1 MRLEK
6 EIREYYY
13 FHRALGNVL
22 LIMSV
27 FIFMDIKKAMK
38 KYIQQAVPKLKF
50 TGKRRSI
57 KPLNQELRSKIF
69 I

>member
-38 KYIQQAVPKLKF
+38 KYIQ
-50 TGKRRSI
+50 I
-57 KPLNQELRSKIF
+57 
-69 I
+69 